1 MNKHIEHT
9 DHCLQWVL
17 LLVSEKKKKNKNK
30 NNKFLLVKVFCFLFS
45 PIIVGHGKKTKI
57 LKKSTVT
64 HHSKKLFPHTL
75 SNLSSVCKNSATSSG
90 VPPRRPF
97 SWRYFTPFLG
107 FLLNLVR
114 KTQTNKHML
123 SKLWPVKM

>member
-1 MNKHIEHT
+1 M
-9 DHCLQWVL
+9 
-17 LLVSEKKKKNKNK
+17 
-30 NNKFLLVKVFCFLFS
+30 KVFCFLFS

-107 FLLNLVR
+107 FLLNLVQ
-114 KTQTNKHML
+114 KTQTNTSNKKTHAEQGL
-123 SKLWPVKM
+123 TCKNVTWLQF